1 MCQCKFFNKQKR
13 NILYAFAKTRQKKK
27 QQQDT
32 PLDNMD
38 LKNPFRALNRDL
50 IIKKAFYSQDKGKK
64 TCAYPKVENG
74 RQRPKT
80 H

>member
-1 MCQCKFFNKQKR
+1 MHLPRLGRKRSSNKTLLW
-13 NILYAFAKTRQKKK
+13 IIWISKTHLEQ
-27 QQQDT
+27 
-32 PLDNMD
+32 
-38 LKNPFRALNRDL
+38 ALNRDL
-50 IIKKAFYSQDKGKK
+50 IIKKAFNSQDKGKK